1 MNPDQAAN
9 QAGAA
14 SATAIHP
21 NAGTTTT
28 SSSTGTT
35 PKNPNNGEGPMEIE
49 TTDQHP
55 QQQQQPP
62 QQPPQQSY
70 TVTLIAKWGKEKIE
84 LNDLPSSTSIGQIKD
99 LLSEKTNVL
108 PKRQKLIGLSTLSK
122 AKVTD
127 GVLLS
132 DLKPKSK
139 AMAKKGENGNPSSIK
154 HNFILMGTAEKDIFV
169 DPGDHGDLPDVV
181 DDFDLDFNAGSS
193 EWLAHVAT
201 GQNLKKF
208 TESTA
213 VNIMH
218 APREGKPLMV
228 LDLDH
233 TLLDFSRKSIE
244 QASTADAIAE
254 SSTAATNN
262 NSNNNNA
269 SGDDDG
275 KRNGIYGD
283 VFVGRAID
291 DEAGDVW
298 ERVDI
303 TPEEVDGDRLS
314 SLEWCKTARRKGG
327 GGGQGGAAASLSKAL
342 QNFKN
347 HQRQGS
353 GGAAEAAPIAND
365 ASDTDHKNTSENGNN
380 DNGNDSLFSWTQTDD
395 EVELKFVVP
404 KETRAKNVR
413 VFFGRKSLKAS
424 LVAIDCD
431 NYENGLLCDGQ
442 TWDQIDVDGSTFTL
456 QDEPSAKPTGRELCI
471 SMEKQS
477 PGQTWNYAIES

>member
-1 MNPDQAAN
+1 MSFKYVLIPAVDSEPVASFEASKAGGLTDDALAKNAKQYFFEKSGGSKRAELLERASASEKKQIASKIRN
-9 QAGAA
+9 QYNTQQAGNGNNE
-14 SATAIHP
+14 SARRINAMSDDEIIH
-21 NAGTTTT
+21 
-28 SSSTGTT
+28 
-35 PKNPNNGEGPMEIE
+35 
-49 TTDQHP
+49 
-55 QQQQQPP
+55 
-62 QQPPQQSY
+62 
-70 TVTLIAKWGKEKIE
+70 LLKIQE
-84 LNDLPSSTSIGQIKD
+84 QSTSCEISCLTIPTTLNGQSAVSMYGDDNARTKNHPYNQRA
-99 LLSEKTNVL
+99 TNL
-108 PKRQKLIGLSTLSK
+108 M
-122 AKVTD
+122 
-127 GVLLS
+127 
-132 DLKPKSK
+132 
-139 AMAKKGENGNPSSIK
+139 MACG
-154 HNFILMGTAEKDIFV
+154 
-169 DPGDHGDLPDVV
+169 
-181 DDFDLDFNAGSS
+181 
-193 EWLAHVAT
+193 
-201 GQNLKKF
+201 
-208 TESTA
+208 
-213 VNIMH
+213 H
-218 APREGKPLMV
+218 A
-228 LDLDH
+228 
-233 TLLDFSRKSIE
+233 F
-244 QASTADAIAE
+244 ASN
-254 SSTAATNN
+254 NN